1 VAADGS
7 GRRELDVDR
16 LDAPG
21 APLQVVR
28 VDGGRFGADAGG
40 PRAPHRHDYHELF
53 WTRAGTGRH
62 LVDGEP
68 TPVRPGTVMLI
79 GRGQV
84 HVLERARDLRAAIV
98 RFGDELL
105 HGDPAALTG
114 PAWLLG
120 GSGAV
125 TVAVPAG
132 EEARVDGIVAAL
144 DAESRR
150 PLDARGVPLQRHLL
164 AVLLLWVE
172 RWYDAGRTERRPAGD
187 AEAQV
192 FRRFS
197 GVLARDF
204 AAHHD
209 AAHYAQALAIPP
221 AALSRALAHVT
232 GRTTKELVTDRVM
245 LEAARL
251 LAFTD
256 RSVGEIA
263 HATGFSD
270 QLYFSRSFRRHH
282 GEAPTAY
289 RARVRGLR

>member
-1 VAADGS
+1 MAAGS
-7 GRRELDVDR
+7 GPRDLEVDR
-16 LDAPG
+16 LDTAG
-21 APLQVVR
+21 VPLQVLR
-28 VDGGRFGADAGG
+28 VDDARFGLDARGT
-40 PRAPHRHDYHELF
+40 RAPHRHDYHEAF
-53 WTRAGTGRH
+53 WTRAGEGRH

-68 TPVRPGTVMLI
+68 TPVRPGTVTLI

-84 HVLERARDLRAAIV
+84 HVLERARGLNAAIV

-105 HGDPAALTG
+105 HGDPSALTS

-120 GSGAV
+120 GRGAL
-125 TVAVPAG
+125 TVAVPDA
-132 EEARVDGIVAAL
+132 EAPRVDGVIAAL
-144 DAESRR
+144 EAESRR
-150 PLDARGVPLQRHLL
+150 PLDPGGLDLQRHLL

-172 RWYDAGRTERRPAGD
+172 RWYDAARTERRPAGD

-192 FRRFS
+192 FRRFAQ
-197 GVLARDF
+197 VLARDF

-209 AAHYAQALAIPP
+209 AAHYADALALPP

-256 RSVGEIA
+256 RTVGEIA
-263 HATGFSD
+263 HATGFTD

-289 RARVRGLR
+289 RERVRGRA

>member
-1 VAADGS
+1 MTATGS
-7 GRRELDVDR
+7 GSRDLEVDR
-16 LDAPG
+16 LDPAG
-21 APLQVVR
+21 AGLQVVL
-28 VDGGRFGADAGG
+28 VDGASFGADARGA
-40 PRAPHRHDYHELF
+40 RAPHRHDYHELF
-53 WTRAGTGRH
+53 WTRSGEGRH

-68 TPVRPGTVMLI
+68 APVRPGTVTLI

-84 HVLERARDLRAAIV
+84 HVLERARGLSAAIV

-105 HGDPAALTG
+105 YGDPAARTS

-120 GSGAV
+120 GRGALA
-125 TVAVPAG
+125 VAVPRAD
-132 EEARVDGIVAAL
+132 APRVDGVVAAL
-144 DAESRR
+144 EAESRR
-150 PLDARGVPLQRHLL
+150 PLDPGGLDLQRHLL

-172 RWYDAGRTERRPAGD
+172 RWYDAARTERREAGD
-187 AEAQV
+187 AETQI
-192 FRRFS
+192 FRRFAQ
-197 GVLARDF
+197 VLARDF

-209 AAHYAQALAIPP
+209 AAHYADALALPP

-245 LEAARL
+245 VEAARL

-256 RSVGEIA
+256 RSVGEVA
-263 HATGFSD
+263 HATGFAD

-289 RARVRGLR
+289 RERVRGRS

>member
-7 GRRELDVDR
+7 GGRTLDVDR
-16 LDAPG
+16 LDAAG

-28 VDGGRFGADAGG
+28 VDRGRFGADARG

-62 LVDGEP
+62 MVDGDP
-68 TPVRPGTVMLI
+68 APVRPGTVMLI

-84 HVLERARDLRAAIV
+84 HVLERARDLSAAIV

-105 HGDPAALTG
+105 HGLPPARTS

-120 GSGAV
+120 GRGAL
-125 TVAVPAG
+125 TVAVPGADAPRLDG
-132 EEARVDGIVAAL
+132 VVDAL

-150 PLDARGVPLQRHLL
+150 PLDARGPDLQRHLL

-172 RWYDAGRTERRPAGD
+172 RWYDAARTERRPAGD
-187 AEAQV
+187 TETQV

-197 GVLARDF
+197 EVLARDF

-209 AAHYAQALAIPP
+209 AAHYADALALPP
-221 AALSRALAHVT
+221 PALSRALAQVT

-245 LEAARL
+245 VEAARL

-263 HATGFSD
+263 HATGFAD

-282 GEAPTAY
+282 GEAPTTY